1 MPQSRNSRS
10 LTFMGWTPVLAT
22 IKLPL
27 GMDLSSSGVMR
38 GRSIIW
44 RDWLGSFFP
53 REILPLI
60 TVRLPKD
67 LDSSTAV

>member
-1 MPQSRNSRS
+1 M
-10 LTFMGWTPVLAT
+10 AT